1 MEHVSFFPNTC
12 LFFPTRVFFS
22 QPVAGYALPSN
33 QASVQMGV
41 AVGLLRG
48 AQRSFVDVS
57 SRVIFCCFGGGPYG
71 RGASARAAF
80 RARCGVAPRYCGL

>member
-1 MEHVSFFPNTC
+1 MLLTSSITNHFRLSAE
-12 LFFPTRVFFS
+12 
-22 QPVAGYALPSN
+22 G
-33 QASVQMGV
+33 VQMGV

-71 RGASARAAF
+71 RGAGARAAF
-80 RARCGVAPRYCGL
+80 RGRCGVAPRYCGL